1 MAPDMA
7 VYLAMLE
14 MAGEH
19 ARHIY
24 RITCTY
30 HPHAMSEHIR
40 DREAQLAADERI
52 RALPPCQPL
61 GDLSSPSSTPVD

>member
-1 MAPDMA
+1 MA

-30 HPHAMSEHIR
+30 HPHAMSEHVR
-40 DREAQLAADERI
+40 DRSAQLEADQRI
-52 RALPPCQPL
+52 RSLPPCQPL
-61 GDLSSPSSTPVD
+61 RELSSPSSCPSD